1 MLLGLLLGR
10 VEIFL
15 LLPGTTYR
23 SRFVALMEL
32 GLPVC
37 LWFVKTSLHAM
48 EALTWKVRPVI
59 WIGQQ
64 PFQPVLDWLWFPAR
78 YATVRDT

>member
-1 MLLGLLLGR
+1 MQLGLPLNHFGISVLPLGTTFRSRCVVLLGLC
-10 VEIFL
+10 
-15 LLPGTTYR
+15 
-23 SRFVALMEL
+23 
-32 GLPVC
+32 LPVWR
-37 LWFVKTSLHAM
+37 WFVNTSLHAK

-78 YATVRDT
+78 YTTVRDT

>member
-1 MLLGLLLGR
+1 MQLGLLLVR
-10 VEIFL
+10 SESSV
-15 LLPGTTYR
+15 LLPESTFR
-23 SRFVALMEL
+23 SRFVALIGL
-32 GLPVC
+32 CLPVWQ
-37 LWFVKTSLHAM
+37 WFVNTSLHAK

-78 YATVRDT
+78 YTTVRDT